1 MFRNLANYALCIAL
15 AVLLC
20 VFVSGL
26 GGLFILILLVL
37 TLIFSLVIIFV
48 SKKTVSVSTKL
59 STEIAN
65 KGEDVE
71 LEITIAK
78 STFLPTSYI
87 EITLD
92 MTPNITTGH
101 LKTFKVI
108 SARRTGDIITVPLKT
123 EFCGEATVLL
133 ANVRLIDYLGIVN
146 MKLEGAD
153 DGSMRAAVRIMPQI
167 RDAGVQADVL
177 KATSENAAAYE
188 EDEEESNE
196 SAIGLTG
203 VAGYEHRKYE
213 IGDPLKRVNW
223 KLSSKRDELMVRL
236 DDKVLSSSQ
245 SFILDYPLVTVPDR
259 AYYQNVDMIIEASLS
274 LLSMLLMQGYESSYT
289 YYLDGWQTVD
299 INDEKGLLYLQ
310 EELAGIRPTPE
321 RERNEV
327 VLEAD
332 SSVICFTCC
341 MSNMPQE
348 LSLFYQTKGCA
359 LVVTQMS
366 GIGKICTNM
375 WKVNDDFEFI
385 SLS

>member
-133 ANVRLIDYLGIVN
+133 ADVRLIDYLGIVN
-146 MKLEGAD
+146 MKLAGAD
-153 DGSMRAAVRIMPQI
+153 DVSMRAAVRIMPQI

-289 YYLDGWQTVD
+289 YYLGGWQTVD

-321 RERNEV
+321 RERNEA

-341 MSNMPQE
+341 TANMSQE
-348 LSLFYQTKGCA
+348 IAAFYKSKGCS
-359 LVVTQMS
+359 LVVTEQS
-366 GIGKICTNM
+366 GISKICTNM
-375 WKVNDDFEFI
+375 WKITEDLEFVAM
-385 SLS
+385 